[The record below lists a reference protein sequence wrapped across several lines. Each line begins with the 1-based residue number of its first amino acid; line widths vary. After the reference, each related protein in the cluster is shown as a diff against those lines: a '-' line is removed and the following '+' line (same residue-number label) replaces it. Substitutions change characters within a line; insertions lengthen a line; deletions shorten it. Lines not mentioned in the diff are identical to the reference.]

1 LSAFKESGYGERMMN
16 MNDFR
21 IKTYSDQMHRGQV
34 IKLWE
39 ETFGYTTARNAPSL
53 VIDKKLAVDDG
64 LLFVGTKKG
73 EVIGT
78 VMAGYDGH
86 RGWIYSLA
94 ALSIYQRQGI
104 GSALLCHAER
114 KLSALG
120 CVKINLQVL
129 EGNDAVV
136 EFYIPNGYT
145 IEKRISM
152 GKELKENMRELNHLP
167 LLSAIPEA

>member
-1 LSAFKESGYGERMMN
+1 LGPFRELGYGKRMMS
-16 MNDFR
+16 MNDFQ
-21 IKTYSDQMHRGQV
+21 IQTYNDQMHREQV
-34 IKLWE
+34 IGLWE
-39 ETFGYTTARNAPSL
+39 KTFAYATARNAPAL
-53 VIDKKLAVDDG
+53 VIDKKLAIDDG
-64 LLFVGTKKG
+64 LFFVGIKKG

-94 ALSIYQRQGI
+94 VLSIYQKQGI

-129 EGNDAVV
+129 EGNDAV
-136 EFYIPNGYT
+136 EKFYISNGYT
-145 IEKRISM
+145 TEKRISM
-152 GKELKENMRELNHLP
+152 GKELKENIR
-167 LLSAIPEA
+167 

>member
-1 LSAFKESGYGERMMN
+1 
-16 MNDFR
+16 MNDFQ
-21 IKTYSDQMHRGQV
+21 IQTYNDKMHRAQV
-34 IKLWE
+34 IRLWE
-39 ETFGYTTARNAPSL
+39 KTFGYATARNAPAL

-64 LLFVGTKKG
+64 LFFVGIKNG

-78 VMAGYDGH
+78 VIAGYDGH

-94 ALSIYQRQGI
+94 VLSMYQKQGI
-104 GSALLCHAER
+104 GSALLSHAER

-129 EGNDAVV
+129 EENDAV
-136 EFYIPNGYT
+136 EKFYIANGYS

-152 GKELKENMRELNHLP
+152 GKELKENIRAL
-167 LLSAIPEA
+167 